1 MTWVLTDEER
11 HAASSG
17 LLCPECKSPDVCC
30 TGSIPDGINLN
41 NGYRCNH
48 CNTAWEGY

>member
-17 LLCPECKSPDVCC
+17 LLCPECKSTDVRC
-30 TGSIPDGINLN
+30 TGDAPDTVQMNHT
-41 NGYRCNH
+41 YRCNH